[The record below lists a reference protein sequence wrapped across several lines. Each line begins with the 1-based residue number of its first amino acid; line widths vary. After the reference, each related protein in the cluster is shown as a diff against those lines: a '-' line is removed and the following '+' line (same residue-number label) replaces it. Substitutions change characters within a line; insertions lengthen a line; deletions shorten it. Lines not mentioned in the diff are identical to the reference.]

1 MKPETIDLILSIA
14 EYTVSALI
22 GYASG
27 RWKNILV
34 FLADLMPIL
43 RAKLPPVYN
52 APTVLGE
59 VASLRWPENTQGI
72 AAKIDLRPP
81 WVI

>member
-1 MKPETIDLILSIA
+1 MKPETIDLVLSIA
-14 EYTVSALI
+14 EYTVSVLI

-27 RWKNILV
+27 KWKNILV

-52 APTVLGE
+52 APTVPGE
-59 VASLRWPENTQGI
+59 TASLRWENNTQGI
-72 AAKIDLRPP
+72 AAKVDSRTP
-81 WVI
+81 WIL